1 MLTIVKLINN
11 NVVLA
16 IDENNNEVILM
27 DKGIGF
33 NRKKGDRLNVQD
45 VAKVFTVEKNDRI
58 NQIIATIPVSVI
70 ELTEKIIA
78 LGKDLL
84 GKSLNDSLL
93 ITLSEHLNFAFE
105 RVSKGYQIGNVLQW
119 EIPHLYPL
127 EYEVGKQAL
136 IYINGQIEKPLPPIE
151 ASLIALHFVN
161 AQYEG
166 QTMGDTLKLTNL
178 INKTVKL
185 IHYYFHVNL
194 DTTSVNY
201 SRFITHLRYFLI
213 RQNKNEHSS
222 AIEMDFSLQELIE
235 EKYFKSYNC
244 AVKLIKY
251 LREKYQW
258 KVPDD
263 ELIYL
268 VIHIERVVNDSY
280 KSREL

>member
-1 MLTIVKLINN
+1 MLTIIKLINN

-16 IDENNNEVILM
+16 IDENNSEMILM

-33 NRKKGDRLNVQD
+33 NRKKGDRLHVQD
-45 VAKVFTVEKNDRI
+45 VAKVFTVEKHYKI
-58 NQIIATIPVSVI
+58 SQILSTIPVSVI
-70 ELTEKIIA
+70 ELTEQIIT
-78 LGKDLL
+78 LGKNFLA
-84 GKSLNDSLL
+84 KPLNDSLL
-93 ITLSEHLNFAFE
+93 ITLSEHLSFAFE
-105 RVSKGYQIGNVLQW
+105 RVNKGYQIGNVLQW

-136 IYINGQIEKPLPPIE
+136 IHINNQIEQPLPPIE

-194 DTTSVNY
+194 DPTSVNY

-213 RQNKNEHSS
+213 RQNKNDHSS

-244 AVKLIKY
+244 AVKLIRY

-280 KSREL
+280 KAKDS